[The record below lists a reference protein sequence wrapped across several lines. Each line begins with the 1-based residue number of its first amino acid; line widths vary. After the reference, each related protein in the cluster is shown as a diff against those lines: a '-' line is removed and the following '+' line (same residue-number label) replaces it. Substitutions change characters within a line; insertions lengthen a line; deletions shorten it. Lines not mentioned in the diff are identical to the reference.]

1 MGENVSKGGLRE
13 GSSYKDAR
21 TPNKSGSNYNNFF
34 GLVPQKTTL
43 VKLVFLEMLRWL
55 MPHGR
60 DRREGSRLDQQYV
73 YCTQNKAYI
82 LVQPVFFFF

>member
-1 MGENVSKGGLRE
+1 MGEDVSKGGLRE

-43 VKLVFLEMLRWL
+43 VKLVFLEMLRW
-55 MPHGR
+55 
-60 DRREGSRLDQQYV
+60 
-73 YCTQNKAYI
+73 
-82 LVQPVFFFF
+82 